1 MFKKEKDKLFEAAI
15 EGDRDEILRIMEE
28 GGFDVN
34 VKSSL
39 WRGTPILAYA
49 ILNQDHV
56 LAQHLIDKGANV
68 RAVVDGMPLLHMAK
82 DAKSVHMLI
91 EGGATVM
98 ARMEKEY
105 PGLSKGATALHKA
118 ALNDNHEVL
127 KALIDFGAEIDARDA
142 YGHTPLH
149 FAASRSILNS
159 KALVMAGA
167 DPDAESKSGVTP
179 SALIMRT
186 FGFAKSA
193 DAWLRER
200 AAALTTSALARFR
213 AGGDGVEHATHSKP
227 SAPRM

>member
-1 MFKKEKDKLFEAAI
+1 MFKTTKDKLFEAAV
-15 EGDRDEILRIMEE
+15 EGDRAEILRLMER
-28 GGFDVN
+28 GAFDAN

-49 ILNQDHV
+49 ILNQDHI

-91 EGGATVM
+91 EGGAMVM
-98 ARMEKEY
+98 ARMGKEY

-118 ALNDNHEVL
+118 APNDNHEVL

-149 FAASRSILNS
+149 FAASRRITNS

-179 SALIMRT
+179 SDLISQT

-200 AAALTTSALARFR
+200 AAALTSSALARFR
-213 AGGDGVEHATHSKP
+213 SGSDALHQDVYSKP
-227 SAPRM
+227 PAHRM

>member
-1 MFKKEKDKLFEAAI
+1 MFKSTKDKLFEAAI
-15 EGDRDEILRIMEE
+15 EGDRGEILRLMEE
-28 GGFDVN
+28 GGFDAN

-56 LAQHLIDKGANV
+56 LAQHLIDNGANV
-68 RAVVDGMPLLHMAK
+68 RAVVDGMPLLHMAR

-91 EGGATVM
+91 DAGATTT

-105 PGLSKGATALHKA
+105 PGLRKGATALHKA
-118 ALNDNHEVL
+118 AMNNNEEVL
-127 KALIDFGAEIDARDA
+127 KALIDFGAEIDARDV

-149 FAASRSILNS
+149 FAATRSVESS

-167 DPDAESKSGVTP
+167 DPEATSDSGVTP
-179 SALIMRT
+179 SDLITRT

-200 AAALTTSALARFR
+200 AAALTNSALARFR
-213 AGGDGVEHATHSKP
+213 SGSDAPAQVTHSKP
-227 SAPRM
+227 PAHRM